1 MVLESIIT
9 PKSAHKAPQM
19 NFVLGFMYS
28 AIAIVLAFFIFPS
41 DPSLSVI
48 FLTTLA
54 ALPLLINVLTDEQ
67 EESMAELKVNNRLPL
82 IKSHL
87 DVFMV
92 FAWMFAG
99 FLACFI
105 IVYIFFP
112 PSFVKIIFSDQIE
125 TIQSI
130 VGTSGF
136 FTGPAAEV
144 SGNAINSAAVT
155 AEEGLKVILINNFK
169 VLLFALL
176 FSFLYGAGAIF
187 ILAWNAS
194 ILAVAM
200 GSLVKTKIAALGSL
214 AGFGLIAAYFQAGGV
229 SALRYLIHGIP
240 EISAYFFGAVAGG
253 IISAAVVRS
262 DYRDPKFY
270 EIVLDSIDLIAFAS
284 LLLIIGALIE
294 VGITPLFFS

>member
-1 MVLESIIT
+1 MVLESIIS
-9 PKSAHKAPQM
+9 PKSAHKAPRM
-19 NFVLGFMYS
+19 NFILGFMYA

-54 ALPLLINVLTDEQ
+54 ALPLLINILTDEQ
-67 EESMAELKVNNRLPL
+67 EESMAELKINNKLPL
-82 IKSHL
+82 IKSHI
-87 DVFMV
+87 DVFLV

-99 FLACFI
+99 FLICFLV
-105 IVYIFFP
+105 VYTFFP
-112 PSFVKIIFSDQIE
+112 TGFVKIIFSDQIE

-130 VGTSGF
+130 TGTNSF
-136 FTGPAAEV
+136 AT
-144 SGNAINSAAVT
+144 GNAVSAAAFS
-155 AEEGLKVILINNFK
+155 AEEGLKVVLLNNFK
-169 VLLFALL
+169 VLLFAIL

-194 ILAVAM
+194 VLAVAM
-200 GSLVKTKIAALGSL
+200 GALVKTKIAEIGAL
-214 AGFGLIAAYFQAGGV
+214 AGFGLVAAYFQAGGV

-284 LLLIIGALIE
+284 LLLIIGALVE
-294 VGITPLFFS
+294 VGITPLLFA

>member
-1 MVLESIIT
+1 MVLESIIS
-9 PKSAHKAPQM
+9 PKSAHKTPQM
-19 NFVLGFMYS
+19 NFILGFMYS

-54 ALPLLINVLTDEQ
+54 ALPLLINILTDEQ
-67 EESMAELKVNNRLPL
+67 EESMAELKINNKLPL
-82 IKSHL
+82 IKSHI
-87 DVFMV
+87 DVFLV

-99 FLACFI
+99 FLLCFVM
-105 IVYIFFP
+105 VYVFFP
-112 PSFVKIIFSDQIE
+112 TDFVKIIFSDQIE
-125 TIQSI
+125 TIQTI
-130 VGTSGF
+130 VGPGGF
-136 FTGPAAEV
+136 VT
-144 SGNAINSAAVT
+144 GNAFLTGKTIEGAAFT
-155 AEEGLKVILINNFK
+155 AEEGLKVVLINNFK

-200 GSLVKTKIAALGSL
+200 GSLVKSKISEFGAV
-214 AGFGLIAAYFQAGGV
+214 AGFGLVAAYFQAGGI

-240 EISAYFFGAVAGG
+240 EISAYFLGAVAGG

-284 LLLIIGALIE
+284 LLLIVGALIE
-294 VGITPLFFS
+294 VGITPIFFS

>member
-1 MVLESIIT
+1 MVLESIIS

-19 NFVLGFMYS
+19 NFILGFMYA

-54 ALPLLINVLTDEQ
+54 ALPLLINILTEEQ
-67 EESMAELKVNNRLPL
+67 EESMAELKINNKLPL
-82 IKSHL
+82 IKSHI
-87 DVFMV
+87 DVFLV

-99 FLACFI
+99 FLMCFI

-112 PSFVKIIFSDQIE
+112 SAFVKIIFSDQIE

-130 VGTSGF
+130 VGAGGS
-136 FTGPAAEV
+136 FTGQAVLNSGGPTAAAF
-144 SGNAINSAAVT
+144 S

-200 GSLVKTKIAALGSL
+200 GSLIKNKIAEFGAV
-214 AGFGLIAAYFQAGGV
+214 AGFGLVSAYFQAGGI
-229 SALRYLIHGIP
+229 SALRYLVHGIP
-240 EISAYFFGAVAGG
+240 EISAYFLGAVAGG

-294 VGITPLFFS
+294 VGVTPLIFG